1 MSESV
6 AELKGE
12 EPQALLDL
20 KIDLLVD
27 AYLPHDYVDSEE
39 LRLDAYRKLALVTND
54 DDLAALRDEWIDR
67 FGPLPAQAAALL
79 RIGALRVACHA
90 AGLSR
95 VVVADASVRL
105 SPARLD
111 KEAQRRAESISRCSY
126 DNETQVLRIDVPRD
140 EGAVEFLVRVLPL
153 IFADN

>member
-1 MSESV
+1 
-6 AELKGE
+6 
-12 EPQALLDL
+12 
-20 KIDLLVD
+20 
-27 AYLPHDYVDSEE
+27 
-39 LRLDAYRKLALVTND
+39 
-54 DDLAALRDEWIDR
+54 
-67 FGPLPAQAAALL
+67 L
-79 RIGALRVACHA
+79 RIGALRIACHT

-111 KEAQRRAESISRCSY
+111 KEAHRRAESISRCSY
-126 DNETQVLRIDVPRD
+126 ENETQVLRIDVPRD